1 VTTER
6 ETPAPAPGPGDER
19 PLDQRFRE
27 LGVKLLQR
35 LNTMFKVGRTYKVG
49 NSVFAQQV
57 EGFLNLVAP
66 GLAETE
72 ELVLARLDTDFYLN
86 GYRLPIRPTNVRF
99 LNSALQ
105 EFGRRRISAIRI
117 TRGLEGHEVEKFF
130 EFFMQFE
137 VYVGQSMLDACVGAG
152 IKHML
157 PAVHVST
164 DSQDS
169 DFLTGTPQPESQHNE
184 EDSRPDR
191 RAPAAEDAWGRFP
204 EPAVRGKSRVP
215 RGAVRKSYRAA
226 VLGTRSL
233 LAATSL
239 HDHMELKH
247 AKRVVQPLVDG
258 AFESEPVVVG
268 LTSLGHHDEYTYA
281 HAVNTCMVAVTMG
294 HFLGLDR
301 RALADIGV
309 AALFHDVGKNT
320 VSHLIT
326 RPFDEFTEDERAAA
340 ERHPVEGAKL
350 IARSTSLNATTLR
363 CMRVALEHHM
373 HPGGQG
379 YPAVPKRWTTSLLS
393 RIVAVADCYVSL
405 QTYRSR
411 HGANVTPYQA
421 LGMMLGPMRTS
432 FDPVMLWA
440 LVQSVG
446 LYPPGQMVELS
457 NGTIALVLGPNP
469 ADVERP
475 NVRVVARADSRR
487 LTPEEAVEH
496 RPIPPELSVKRALKS
511 EEYPDDSEEAAA

>member
-1 VTTER
+1 MNPDHES
-6 ETPAPAPGPGDER
+6 PAPPPAPGDADER

-57 EGFLNLVAP
+57 EGFLAMLKP
-66 GLAETE
+66 GLEDTE
-72 ELVLARLDTDFYLN
+72 ELVLARLDTDMYLN

-99 LNSALQ
+99 LNSVLQ
-105 EFGRRRISAIRI
+105 EFGKRKISALRIS
-117 TRGLEGHEVEKFF
+117 RGLEGPEVEKFF
-130 EFFMQFE
+130 ELFMQYE
-137 VYVGQSMLDACVGAG
+137 VYVGQSLLDACLAAG
-152 IKHML
+152 NKHLL

-164 DSQDS
+164 DAQDS
-169 DFLTGTPQPESQHNE
+169 DFLTGTPEPEREQKAETPAEKE
-184 EDSRPDR
+184 E
-191 RAPAAEDAWGRFP
+191 AGGDAWGRFP
-204 EPAVRGKSRVP
+204 EPQAMGKTRAP

-239 HDHMELKH
+239 HDHLELKH

-258 AFESEPVVVG
+258 AFDNEPVVVG
-268 LTSLGHHDEYTYA
+268 LTTLGHHDEYTYA
-281 HAVNTCMVAVTMG
+281 HAVNATMVAVTMA

-309 AALFHDVGKNT
+309 AALFHDVGKSA
-320 VSHLIT
+320 VAHLIT
-326 RPFDEFTEDERAAA
+326 RPFDEFTEEERAAA
-340 ERHPVEGAKL
+340 ERHPLEGAKL
-350 IARSTSLNATTLR
+350 IARSTTLNPTTLR
-363 CMRVALEHHM
+363 CMRVAFEHHV
-373 HPGGQG
+373 HPGGTG
-379 YPAVPKRWTTSLLS
+379 FPAVPKGWHTSLLS

-421 LGMMLGPMRTS
+421 LGMMLGPMRRS

-457 NGTIALVLGPNP
+457 NGTLALVLGPNP
-469 ADVERP
+469 NDVERP
-475 NVRVVARADSRR
+475 NVKVVALTDQRR
-487 LTPEEAVEH
+487 LKPEDSIEY
-496 RPIPPELSVKRALKS
+496 RPLPPELTIKRALKS